1 MVSCRKTLNECGV
14 ILNTNYIV
22 PHFRLGN
29 EDMFKM
35 GHKAYLFLLRLG
47 LVVAARVLNAYKNY

>member
-1 MVSCRKTLNECGV
+1 MRPACEV
-14 ILNTNYIV
+14 IPYTNYTVSHI
-22 PHFRLGN
+22 RLGG

-47 LVVAARVLNAYKNY
+47 LVVAARVLNAY